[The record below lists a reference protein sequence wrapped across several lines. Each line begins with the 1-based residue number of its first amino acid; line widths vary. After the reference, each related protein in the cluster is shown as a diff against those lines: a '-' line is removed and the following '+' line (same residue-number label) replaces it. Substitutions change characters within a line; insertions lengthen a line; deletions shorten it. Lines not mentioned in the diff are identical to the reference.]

1 MNHPV
6 PSTTSAYQPAAT
18 FTRVDSASGQS
29 AKGKFKSRQIAANS
43 QAQQLIRSEEK
54 LFQLRKQL
62 SLLEHKLS
70 ACLNQQPSASVGQ
83 NSQWPETHTTTTPGK
98 ASSTLQVPQTS
109 TISPGT
115 TITPSATQLSDSSMA
130 VTTTTDNVTIAPL
143 SQSVTDKPLS
153 NITQSFTDS
162 TKAITRLF
170 NEGIEATRNQ
180 TLTHIQ
186 QLPTADQQQHSI
198 QKRIALGDGLNSFKG
213 QFSDHFLDI
222 FQLAH
227 NASQSIRSIATD
239 DDQSMLSASSG
250 ITSTLISSFQN
261 MYTAMENLR
270 LQLFVDANY
279 IDSQWLSG
287 GDSRQPEAA
296 DNQGR
301 NALAGDNLVKAIK
314 QQPSSQSPDS
324 FDRFMVDMGLLL
336 ESQDKIRQL
345 HQAETEST
353 TSNPVARQQ
362 EQLWAAAMKFTR
374 AEISRTLVADPD
386 RAHNQQVLTDILQR
400 EKGLF
405 IDDVQQIHLNHGGR
419 FDGEITRAEA
429 GPDVLFLPS
438 TFLDVIR
445 DPDGYRSGRP
455 NKPAKDLATS
465 AGQSHGPMGH
475 QPGNTTASLEQPD
488 TGRQTSGDTAANTHT
503 GNYRLSA
510 TTIKQFVDKA
520 LHNQSRFNQGI
531 AGTYHQALA
540 QIRQLAGPDTNPG
553 SIKKRIIL
561 GDTLNRLNNQFSDS
575 FRRIFQ
581 SGDQSMNTL
590 SSLSDDDTQPIVT
603 GKALIRA
610 QLTDKFIDMYAT
622 LNDVRRQLFF
632 AAGYS
637 DKQTMSAEDIRQL
650 ASGTDDRTG
659 RNPSASTHLIK
670 VLLQQPTA
678 SDPDDFDLFMT
689 DLTLAL
695 EGRDERSQLQQAETE
710 SGTDSPVLQ
719 ARESLWSAAMNTNS
733 SRQVDSDLLAKPQS
747 SDNQP
752 LLDTVLRQE
761 KELFI
766 DDLQKTYL
774 RNHGHGADEVAPG
787 EAGQDVLYLPST
799 FMDVIKDPD
808 GYRAELPK
816 PVNLQPASSRNQS
829 HPRKRRDLS
838 GQPTISGASQH
849 KGMLA
854 GAVQTLGQLAGYLN
868 PLSLRGS
875 APPAINGNLQQSSN
889 AILTP
894 ANYPVAGTLMLAN
907 LLAAKV
913 SGRPLLPQHQGVAAD
928 NSQSARLIGQRLN
941 ATNPIDH
948 LPAKTVPLTRELASG
963 NYDKAQSGF
972 MKLPLSEQLE
982 LLVLLDKQ
990 PDHLGQDSCSGPLRQ
1005 LQADARSL
1013 AAANTGEIGTRT
1025 PDWQSFRLSQRAWQL
1040 FTNLHDTRVE
1050 ALGEAIN
1057 QQKITKRIIREG
1069 IEQNQDNAHYLG
1081 QLVVQLLPH
1090 RTSAS
1095 EQANLMATGTE
1106 SMPTVAGLHRFTTK
1120 GITDILS
1127 SYRTIKSLVSEHFPQ
1142 LFGNT
1147 VNDPQLQNELIAQ
1160 IARTSLQELRG
1171 KTTADGWQQV
1181 VRDNMLAEF
1190 EEWL

>member
-18 FTRVDSASGQS
+18 FTRVDSASGQP
-29 AKGKFKSRQIAANS
+29 AKGKFKSRQIASSS
-43 QAQQLIRSEEK
+43 QSQQLIRSEEK

-62 SLLEHKLS
+62 SLLENRFS
-70 ACLNQQPSASVGQ
+70 ACLNQQAPASAGQ
-83 NSQWPETHTTTTPGK
+83 NSQRPETYTTITPVK

-109 TISPGT
+109 AISSGT
-115 TITPSATQLSDSSMA
+115 AITPSATQLSGSSMA
-130 VTTTTDNVTIAPL
+130 VTTTTGNVTIAPL
-143 SQSVTDKPLS
+143 SQSATDKQLS
-153 NITQSFTDS
+153 TITQSFTNS
-162 TKAITRLF
+162 TKGITRLF
-170 NEGIEATRNQ
+170 DEGMAATRNQ
-180 TLTHIQ
+180 TLTQIQ

-198 QKRIALGDGLNSFKG
+198 QKRVALGDGLNRFKG

-227 NASQSIRSIATD
+227 NASQSIRSITTD
-239 DDQSMLSASSG
+239 DDRSMLSASAG
-250 ITSTLISSFQN
+250 VASTLISSFQN

-279 IDSQWLSG
+279 IDSKWLTG
-287 GDSRQPEAA
+287 EDSRQPEAI

-301 NALAGDNLVKAIK
+301 NALAGDSLAKAIK
-314 QQPSSQSPDS
+314 QQLPSESPDS

-345 HQAETEST
+345 HQAESA
-353 TSNPVARQQ
+353 TSNPVVRQQ

-386 RAHNQQVLTDILQR
+386 RVHNEQLLTDILQR

-405 IDDVQQIHLNHGGR
+405 IDGLQQIHLNHKGR
-419 FDGEITRAEA
+419 LAGEITHAEA
-429 GPDVLFLPS
+429 GQDVLFLPS

-445 DPDGYRSGRP
+445 DPDGYRTGHSK
-455 NKPAKDLATS
+455 KPVPGLVSS
-465 AGQSHGPMGH
+465 ARQSHRPMAL

-488 TGRQTSGDTAANTHT
+488 TGHQATGDAAPPHHT
-503 GNYRLSA
+503 GNYQLSA
-510 TTIKQFVDKA
+510 TAIKLFADKA
-520 LHNQSRFNQGI
+520 QHSRSRFNQGI
-531 AGTYHQALA
+531 AGAYQQALV
-540 QIRQLAGPDTNPG
+540 RMHQLTGPDTNPG

-561 GDTLNRLNNQFSDS
+561 GDALNRLNHLFSES

-581 SGDQSMNTL
+581 SGDQSITTL
-590 SSLSDDDTQPIVT
+590 SSLSGKDTQPIIT

-610 QLTDKFIDMYAT
+610 QLTDTFTNMYAT
-622 LNDVRRQLFF
+622 LNDVRLQLFYD
-632 AAGYS
+632 AGYS
-637 DKQTMSAEDIRQL
+637 DKQTLNAEDIRQL

-659 RNPSASTHLIK
+659 RKPSASTHLLK
-670 VLLQQPTA
+670 VLLQQPVA
-678 SDPDDFDLFMT
+678 PEPDDFDLFIT
-689 DLTLAL
+689 DLTLSL

-710 SGTDSPVLQ
+710 SGTESPVLQ
-719 ARESLWSAAMNTNS
+719 ARENLWSAAMNTTS
-733 SRQVDSDLLAKPQS
+733 GQQVNGDLTGDLPGK
-747 SDNQP
+747 SDNRP

-761 KELFI
+761 KALFI
-766 DDLQKTYL
+766 DDLQKAYL
-774 RNHGHGADEVAPG
+774 RKHDHPADEVAPG
-787 EAGQDVLYLPST
+787 EAGQNVLYLPST

-808 GYRAELPK
+808 GYRAALPN
-816 PVNLQPASSRNQS
+816 PVNPLPNPVNPLPATVSQS

-854 GAVQTLGQLAGYLN
+854 GALQTLGQLAGYLN
-868 PLSLRGS
+868 PLSGS
-875 APPAINGNLQQSSN
+875 ATPGISGNLHQQP
-889 AILTP
+889 ILTP
-894 ANYPVAGTLMLAN
+894 AAYPVAGTLVLAN

-913 SGRPLLPQHQGVAAD
+913 SGHPVSPQRPGAAAD
-928 NSQSARLIGQRLN
+928 NSQSAMLIGQGLN
-941 ATNPIDH
+941 TTS
-948 LPAKTVPLTRELASG
+948 LPAGTIPLIKELASG

-972 MKLPLSEQLE
+972 MKRPLSEQLE
-982 LLVLLDKQ
+982 LLASLDEQ
-990 PDHLGQDSCSGPLRQ
+990 PDHLGLDSCSGSLRQ
-1005 LQADARSL
+1005 LQADAQNL
-1013 AAANTGEIGTRT
+1013 AAANAGENAPRT

-1040 FTNLHDTRVE
+1040 FTRLYDTRVE
-1050 ALGEAIN
+1050 AFGEAVN
-1057 QQKITKRIIREG
+1057 RQQLTERITREG
-1069 IEQNQDNAHYLG
+1069 IEPNQDDAHYLG
-1081 QLVVQLLPH
+1081 QLVVQLLPN

-1095 EQANLMATGTE
+1095 EQASLFTTGAETI
-1106 SMPTVAGLHRFTTK
+1106 PTVTGLHRFTHQ

-1127 SYRTIKSLVSEHFPQ
+1127 SYRTIKSLVSEQFPQ
-1142 LFGNT
+1142 VFGNT